1 MSTERSQALTGLS
14 LVVLLVAFVAASSTL
29 LPNDYYVKLVMLIG
43 MNVILAVSLTL
54 ASGFTGVFSLGQIG
68 FMAIGA
74 YTSALLTLP
83 PSAKSRAL
91 LPGLPGWLASLD
103 LVQSLAGALAGLGL
117 PTEAAQAAAAPLAL
131 VLAALAGALLAAIVA
146 LVVGIPLMRL
156 SGQYV
161 SVATLGFLVICNSI
175 AINLDTVT
183 RGSRGLGGIPSLS
196 RIWLVYLFVALT
208 VYVAWRI
215 RRSPFGRAMLA
226 QRENVS
232 AAQAMGVNIL
242 RTRLLAFVIGAF
254 LSATAGALWAHMVT
268 AVAPAAFYFT
278 YTVNVIVMIV
288 VGGIGS
294 VTGAVI
300 GAVLLTLLPEL
311 LRGVEGGASLGP
323 IKLPLLFGLS
333 NIILAAGFVLV
344 MIYRREGLFGDR
356 ELRLFWPA
364 RTARHPDKEVLA
376 PTPPDSPRAS
386 PSDIGLR

>member
-1 MSTERSQALTGLS
+1 MSTERAQALTGLS
-14 LVVLLVAFVAASSTL
+14 LLATLAVCVAASSL

-43 MNVILAVSLTL
+43 MNIILAVSLTL
-54 ASGFTGVFSLGQIG
+54 ASGMTGVFSLGQIG

-74 YTSALLTLP
+74 YSSSLLTLP
-83 PSAKSRAL
+83 TTAKSRAL

-103 LVQSLAGALAGLGL
+103 LAQTLAGALGGLGL
-117 PTEAAQAAAAPLAL
+117 PTEAAQASAGPLAL
-131 VLAALAGALLAAIVA
+131 ILAALTGGVLAAAVALL
-146 LVVGIPLMRL
+146 VGIPLMRL
-156 SGQYV
+156 SGHYV
-161 SVATLGFLVICNSI
+161 SVATLGFLVIVNAI

-196 RIWLVYLFVALT
+196 NIWLVYVFVALT

-215 RRSPFGRAMLA
+215 RRSSFGRAMLA

-232 AAQAMGVNIL
+232 AAQAMGVDIL

-254 LSATAGALWAHMVT
+254 FSATAGALWAHMVT

-288 VGGIGS
+288 VGGLGS

-300 GAVLLTLLPEL
+300 GAVLLTLIPEV

-333 NIILAAGFVLV
+333 NIILAIGFVLV
-344 MIYRREGLFGDR
+344 MIYRREGLLGDR
-356 ELRLFWPA
+356 ELRLFWPTRAA
-364 RTARHPDKEVLA
+364 RQPDKEVPVPA
-376 PTPPDSPRAS
+376 PESARAS
-386 PSDIGLR
+386 PSDIQVR